1 MFITIIATGYGPELL
16 TLSKFEK
23 RRVHSVAC
31 KNQATISTQTARQIL
46 KEIANMEMR
55 EGEMRPT

>member
-1 MFITIIATGYGPELL
+1 MFIIISATGYGPELL
-16 TLSKFEK
+16 TLSRFEK

-46 KEIANMEMR
+46 KEIANMD
-55 EGEMRPT
+55 EGG